1 MRSPLSGW
9 IGGKYQLSKQII
21 AKIPEHTCYV
31 EGFAGGAWVLFKK
44 PESKVEV
51 LNDINRDVITLY
63 RVIQNHLEEYV
74 RYFRW
79 MLVSR
84 DEFERMKRV
93 APDTL
98 TDIQRAARFYYLQK
112 CAFGGK
118 IVSPTFGTATQA
130 PPKLNLLRIEEEL
143 SQIHIRLARTYLE
156 CLNYEQVLT
165 KYDRP
170 DTFYFLDPPY
180 WGTEDYYGK
189 EAFSRDDFRKLKVI
203 LKGLKG
209 RFLLTLNDI
218 PEVRELFMD
227 FQLEGVGVTYSAGLG
242 TKPAKEV
249 MISNY

>member
-9 IGGKYQLSKQII
+9 IGGKFQLSRRII
-21 AKIPEHTCYV
+21 EKIPEHTCYV

-51 LNDINRDVITLY
+51 LNDINREVITLY
-63 RVIQNHLEEYV
+63 RVIQNHLEEYI
-74 RYFRW
+74 RYFKW

-118 IVSPTFGTATQA
+118 IVAPVFGTATVA

-143 SQIHIRLARTYLE
+143 SQVHLRLSRTYLE
-156 CLNYEQVLT
+156 CLDYGHILT

-170 DTFYFLDPPY
+170 DTFFFLDPPY

-189 EAFSRDDFRKLKVI
+189 DAFSRDDFQKLKTM
-203 LKGLKG
+203 LKGLSG
-209 RFLLTLNDI
+209 RFLLTLNDL
-218 PEVRELFMD
+218 PEVRTLFSD
-227 FQLEGVGVTYSAGLG
+227 FQFEEASVTYGAGL
-242 TKPAKEV
+242 KPKKAKEV
-249 MISNY
+249 IITNY